1 MSDLVLNV
9 ESIEEP
15 NSDNNDEDDKI
26 LENKKEPDFVS
37 IEVIKSI
44 VEKAK
49 RKKKFK
55 NEIGHPTEVMRME
68 YIIEELEK
76 MNSEHII
83 RENRGYHEYLT
94 RSYYDVYWTAAAE
107 GFPV

>member
-1 MSDLVLNV
+1 MSDLALNV

-15 NSDNNDEDDKI
+15 NSDNNDEDDK
-26 LENKKEPDFVS
+26 KEPDFVS

-44 VEKAK
+44 VERAK
-49 RKKKFK
+49 HKKKFK
-55 NEIGHPTEVMRME
+55 NEIGHSIEVMRME